1 MKSVGRTHVGMRRE
15 QNQDS
20 ILLLPEQGVYAVAD
34 GMGGHRG
41 GQVASRLVTDGISRA
56 ALSSEGDLDSPRLAE
71 ILESVNVSVH
81 EAGMANEGLRS
92 MGSTCVMV
100 HVDPTTIHVAHVGDS
115 RAYLLSADGPVLLT
129 HDHRAIQPMI
139 DDGLLSVEE
148 SRSHPLRCVL
158 TRSIGVDAQVSA
170 ESSTRDW
177 RSGDRLLL
185 CSDGLS
191 DYVSESVFLELVQ
204 NSDDLELAGDQ
215 LIQLAN
221 DAGGDDNISLVLIA
235 NE

>member
-1 MKSVGRTHVGMRRE
+1 MRRE

-20 ILLLPEQGVYAVAD
+20 ILLLPDLGVYAVAD

-56 ALSSEGDLDSPRLAE
+56 ALNADGPLDSARLAE
-71 ILESVNVSVH
+71 ILESVNDAVH
-81 EAGMANEGLRS
+81 EAGLANEGLRA
-92 MGSTCVMV
+92 MGSTCVV
-100 HVDPTTIHVAHVGDS
+100 TRVEEDAIHLAHVGDS
-115 RAYLLSADGPVLLT
+115 RAYLLTQDGALQLT

-148 SRSHPLRCVL
+148 SRHHPLRCVL
-158 TRSIGVDAQVSA
+158 TRSIGVDAAVSA
-170 ESSTRDW
+170 EASTRDW

-191 DYVSESVFLELVQ
+191 DYVEERVFLEIAGNVA
-204 NSDDLELAGDQ
+204 DLDSAGDQ

-221 DAGGDDNISLVLIA
+221 DAGGDDNISLVIIA

>member
-1 MKSVGRTHVGMRRE
+1 MRSVGRTHVGMRRE

-20 ILLLPEQGVYAVAD
+20 ILLLPDVGVYAIAD

-56 ALSSEGDLDSPRLAE
+56 AMNEGEELDSQTLAE
-71 ILESVNVSVH
+71 MLESVNTTVH
-81 EAGMANEGLRS
+81 EAGIANEGLRS
-92 MGSTCVMV
+92 MGSTCVLV
-100 HVDPTTIHVAHVGDS
+100 HVDGETIHVAHVGDS
-115 RAYLLSADGPVLLT
+115 RAYLLTAEGPVLLT

-139 DDGLLSVEE
+139 DDGLLTIEE

-158 TRSIGVDAQVSA
+158 TRSIGVDAAVSA
-170 ESSTRDW
+170 EASTRDW
-177 RSGDRLLL
+177 HKGDRLLL

-191 DYVSESVFLELVQ
+191 DYVSENTFLDLA
-204 NSDDLELAGDQ
+204 SRADDLEKAGDE

-221 DAGGDDNISLVLIA
+221 DAGGDDNISLILIA
-235 NE
+235 ND